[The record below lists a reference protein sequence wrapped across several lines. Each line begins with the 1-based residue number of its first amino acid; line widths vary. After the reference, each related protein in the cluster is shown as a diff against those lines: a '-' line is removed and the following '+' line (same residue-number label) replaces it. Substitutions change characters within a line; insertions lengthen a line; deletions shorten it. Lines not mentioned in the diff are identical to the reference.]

1 MELPMPRYNL
11 IEGKLVPFTAEEEK
25 FKDDF
30 EKAWSDSSLDRALNS
45 LREKRNDLLS
55 RTDWTSGSDVTM
67 SAEMKEYRQKLRD
80 APSGLDTVEKVNA
93 YTFPTEVT
101 K

>member
-1 MELPMPRYNL
+1 MKKYSNGVLVEMTSSEITERDNL
-11 IEGKLVPFTAEEEK
+11 ISIHNT
-25 FKDDF
+25 
-30 EKAWSDSSLDRALNS
+30 LDIVLANLRA
-45 LREKRNDLLS
+45 KRNNLLS
-55 RTDWTSGSDVTM
+55 KTDWTANSDVIM
-67 SAEMKEYRQKLRD
+67 SDAMKTYRQELRD